1 MGKQKKWSFKDAYY
15 SLPHN
20 EMAVVRKEI
29 EEAVGIKSTP
39 CWYQRLHGIVEPKIS
54 EYLAIRRIF
63 KKRGIE
69 AFKN

>member
-1 MGKQKKWSFKDAYY
+1 MEKQKEWSFKEAFH
-15 SLPHN
+15 SLPHK

-29 EEAVGIKSTP
+29 EKAIGIKSTP
-39 CWYQRLHGIVEPKIS
+39 CWYARLHGKVEPKVS
-54 EYLAIRRIF
+54 EYLIIKQIF